1 MPKLPRPRTADLRG
15 AVRLATDATTGLT
28 DLVEAVHQRIARVP
42 GLGQIAADGR
52 TSGITGLVY
61 RTVRGATRLVGGSL
75 DGLLGLL
82 TPALEPHG
90 EDAPHSAERE
100 AVLAA
105 LNGVMGDYLL
115 STQNPLATP
124 MSVCVDGV
132 PLPLERA
139 ALAQRLPQAQG
150 TVLLLLHGLCMNDH
164 QWHREGHHHGEAL
177 AQAMPLSCLS
187 LRYNSG
193 QHISLNGRALAAL
206 LQTLSAQWPVPLQRI
221 ILLGHSMGGLV
232 ARSALHHAAAA
243 GQTWPA
249 LVSDLVC
256 LGSPHHGAPLERAGS
271 WVDLLLGASA
281 YAAPFARLG
290 QLRSAGI
297 TDLRHG
303 FLVDEDWLG
312 RDRFSR
318 GASHQQIVPLPE
330 GMRCYALAGS
340 LGAGGGGLKDQ
351 VLGDGLVPLDSALGR
366 HKEPARTLAF
376 APEHQW
382 VGSGLNH
389 LALLSDA
396 GVAEQLRR
404 WLEPR

>member
-1 MPKLPRPRTADLRG
+1 MPKLPRPRPADLRG

-42 GLGQIAADGR
+42 GLAPVAEDGR

-61 RTVRGATRLVGGSL
+61 RSVRGVTRLVGGSL

-90 EDAPHSAERE
+90 EDAQHSAERE
-100 AVLAA
+100 AVVAA

-115 STQNPLATP
+115 STHNPLATP
-124 MSVCVDGV
+124 MNLCLDGAA
-132 PLPLERA
+132 LPLERN
-139 ALAQRLPQAQG
+139 ALAQRLPQAHA
-150 TVLLLLHGLCMNDH
+150 TVLVLLHGLCMNDL
-164 QWHREGHHHGEAL
+164 QWRRDGHHHGEAL
-177 AQAMPLSCLS
+177 AQALPLNCLS

-193 QHISLNGRALAAL
+193 LHISLNGRALAAL
-206 LQTLSAQWPVPLQRI
+206 LQDLSAAWPVPLQRI

-232 ARSALHHAAAA
+232 ARSAVHQAAQA
-243 GQTWPA
+243 GLGWTAQ
-249 LVSDLVC
+249 LSDLVC

-281 YAAPFARLG
+281 YAQPFARLG

-318 GASHQQIVPLPE
+318 SAAHQRAVPLPD
-330 GMRCYALAGS
+330 GVRCYALAGS
-340 LGAGGGGLKDQ
+340 LGEGAGGLKDQ

-366 HKEPARTLAF
+366 HRDASRNLGFPADQ
-376 APEHQW
+376 QW
-382 VGSGLNH
+382 VGTGLNH

-396 GVAEQLRR
+396 GVAEQLRQ
-404 WLEPR
+404 WLVRA